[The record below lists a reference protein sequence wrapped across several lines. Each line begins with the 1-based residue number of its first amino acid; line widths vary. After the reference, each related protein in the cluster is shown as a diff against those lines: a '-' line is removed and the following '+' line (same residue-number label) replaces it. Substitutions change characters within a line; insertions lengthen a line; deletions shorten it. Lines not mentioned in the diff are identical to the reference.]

1 MKRNAQLLV
10 MSVVLLCAC
19 SIHGSGVVA
28 RGDHYAAARYAES
41 ADSLRAEALQ
51 EASGYCAQ
59 KQQKLTVIHSKDTPA
74 GFGRWAESEVEFT
87 CESNTA
93 LTQDTSPN

>member
-1 MKRNAQLLV
+1 MKQKPQLLL

-28 RGDHYAAARYAES
+28 RGDRYAAARYGDS
-41 ADSLRAEALQ
+41 ADSLNAEAMQ
-51 EASGYCAQ
+51 EADAYCAQ
-59 KQQKLTVIHSKDTPA
+59 KQKNLNVTHSKDIPA

-87 CESNTA
+87 CESTMH
-93 LTQDTSPN
+93 

>member
-1 MKRNAQLLV
+1 MKQKPQLLV

-19 SIHGSGVVA
+19 SIHGSGVVV
-28 RGDHYAAARYAES
+28 RGDHYAAARYADS

-51 EASGYCAQ
+51 EASGYCEQ
-59 KQQKLTVIHSKDTPA
+59 KQQKLKVIHSKDTPA
-74 GFGRWAESEVEFT
+74 GFGRWAESEVEFI

-93 LTQDTSPN
+93 QTAENFP